1 MIDLSG
7 QEHMIMTFY
16 VQGRPQGEIAP
27 PLDSSYLGSMSEWI
41 QDKFSG
47 LSELSFDE
55 AMAWLKQGGMNIRDK
70 SIRAFK
76 YLSGAPLP
84 PIYVPSM
91 PSPESKESAKKE
103 VTTIWSVAGM
113 FSSLKAKRTSDA
125 KTSKQTS
132 RSFTE
137 GEVHA
142 DLVKNKD
149 GYFEFRY
156 LLVDIPS
163 SCSSHR
169 LRCIP

>member
-1 MIDLSG
+1 MIDSTG

-27 PLDSSYLGSMSEWI
+27 PLDSSYFKSMSEWV

-55 AMAWLKQGGMNIRDK
+55 AIAWSKQSGMNIWDK

-84 PIYVPSM
+84 PMHVPSM
-91 PSPESKESAKKE
+91 PSPETKDSAKKE
-103 VTTIWSVAGM
+103 VTTIWSFAGV
-113 FSSLKAKRTSDA
+113 FSSLKRAK
-125 KTSKQTS
+125 KTSNENTSRQTG
-132 RSFTE
+132 RSFTD

-142 DLVKNKD
+142 DLVKVGD
-149 GYFEFRY
+149 F
-156 LLVDIPS
+156 PS
-163 SCSSHR
+163 
-169 LRCIP
+169 I

>member
-1 MIDLSG
+1 MVDSSG

-27 PLDSSYLGSMSEWI
+27 PSDSSYFELVSAWI

-55 AMAWLKQGGMNIRDK
+55 AMAWSKQSGMNIWDK

-84 PIYVPSM
+84 PKHVPPM
-91 PSPESKESAKKE
+91 PSPETKESAKKE
-103 VTTIWSVAGM
+103 VATIWEFAGV
-113 FSSLKAKRTSDA
+113 FSSLKGAK
-125 KTSKQTS
+125 KTSNEKAS
-132 RSFTE
+132 RQNGRLFTE

-142 DLVKNKD
+142 DLIKV
-149 GYFEFRY
+149 GGF
-156 LLVDIPS
+156 S
-163 SCSSHR
+163 S
-169 LRCIP
+169 I